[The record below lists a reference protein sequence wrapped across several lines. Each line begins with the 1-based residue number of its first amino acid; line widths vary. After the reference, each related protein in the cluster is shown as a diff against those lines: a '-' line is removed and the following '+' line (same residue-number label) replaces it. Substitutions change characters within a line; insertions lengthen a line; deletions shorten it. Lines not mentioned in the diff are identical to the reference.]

1 MANPHL
7 ALAMPPEV
15 EALVREAQ
23 AKERTG
29 GFDAARERYEAAL
42 RLLAGHDAAPAF
54 ASSLV
59 RWIGR
64 SHRAEGD
71 GDAAMDCYIASLAI
85 AELQGDRT
93 NIAHALNSMGILDR
107 DRGRL
112 DRALERFDA
121 ARRIAEAEGDLRLV
135 AMVEQNMGVIAN
147 IQGDLPRA
155 RSHYRRSLEGYRAA
169 GEEAFLGSLLNNLGM
184 LHTDLGEWEEAEQV
198 LGEAAAH
205 CERMGDAAT
214 WVRVEI
220 NRAELC
226 VHTGDLARAREYC
239 DSAFE
244 LANRLG
250 QRTAMP
256 EIYKWY
262 GIIFRETGKFNL
274 AETHLRQASELAERL
289 VDPLL
294 TAEVKRELAW
304 VYRAQDRN
312 REALQALTH
321 ARRVFE
327 ELRAERELDEVERRI
342 REIEELYFQIVRKW
356 GESIE
361 SKDRYTAGHCQRVA
375 DYSCMLARGL
385 GFDERTLIW
394 FRMGAVLH
402 DVGKTIVPESILNKP
417 GPLTPEE
424 WEIMRR
430 HTIAGV
436 ELLSDIDFPWDIRP
450 MVRSHHE
457 HWDGGGY
464 PDGLK
469 GEEIPLAARI
479 LCVAD
484 VFDALTTARSYR
496 SAYTVEEA
504 LEIMARDAGRIFDPA
519 LFEAFRRLI
528 QERLGAGE
536 VVLR

>member
-23 AKERTG
+23 AEERTG

-205 CERMGDAAT
+205 CERMGNAAT

-226 VHTGDLARAREYC
+226 VHTAGMSRALGNTVTRPSSWRNP
-239 DSAFE
+239 SASAPPCPRSTSGTASFSG
-244 LANRLG
+244 RPG
-250 QRTAMP
+250 SSTWPRRTS
-256 EIYKWY
+256 
-262 GIIFRETGKFNL
+262 G
-274 AETHLRQASELAERL
+274 
-289 VDPLL
+289 
-294 TAEVKRELAW
+294 
-304 VYRAQDRN
+304 
-312 REALQALTH
+312 
-321 ARRVFE
+321 RRVTSPS
-327 ELRAERELDEVERRI
+327 ASSI
-342 REIEELYFQIVRKW
+342 RC
-356 GESIE
+356 S
-361 SKDRYTAGHCQRVA
+361 
-375 DYSCMLARGL
+375 
-385 GFDERTLIW
+385 
-394 FRMGAVLH
+394 
-402 DVGKTIVPESILNKP
+402 
-417 GPLTPEE
+417 
-424 WEIMRR
+424 
-430 HTIAGV
+430 
-436 ELLSDIDFPWDIRP
+436 RP
-450 MVRSHHE
+450 R
-457 HWDGGGY
+457 
-464 PDGLK
+464 
-469 GEEIPLAARI
+469 
-479 LCVAD
+479 
-484 VFDALTTARSYR
+484 
-496 SAYTVEEA
+496 
-504 LEIMARDAGRIFDPA
+504 
-519 LFEAFRRLI
+519 
-528 QERLGAGE
+528 
-536 VVLR
+536 